1 MTVSYECCRYEGV
14 RTSISRWDLRTPPT
28 VQSTTVLAWH
38 GQVPPYLFDT
48 WLAGIQIPPYPFTT
62 LKIRDIEEL
71 GGGAF
76 KVTLV

>member
-1 MTVSYECCRYEGV
+1 MSAVDTRAYVHPSRVG
-14 RTSISRWDLRTPPT
+14 TSEPPPT

-62 LKIRDIEEL
+62 LKIRDIE
-71 GGGAF
+71 
-76 KVTLV
+76 

>member
-1 MTVSYECCRYEGV
+1 MSAVDTRAYVHPSRVG
-14 RTSISRWDLRTPPT
+14 TSEPPT

-48 WLAGIQIPPYPFTT
+48 WLAGIQIPPYPFTV
-62 LKIRDIEEL
+62 LKIRDIAEL

-76 KVTLV
+76 KVNRV